1 MSHKNQSREDLR
13 VKRTHKLILEA
24 LLDLTIEK
32 GFAAV
37 SVSDIT
43 KRAEINRT
51 TFYRHYRDK
60 FDVLNQYAQNVYS
73 LLETPSRVRSSRSAE
88 DSGRELMPGLTAV
101 YEHIRSHAKFFK
113 IMLGKNGDPQFTDQI
128 RQYIHKRI
136 KRTLPAGLQIDETY
150 LDFYLNY
157 RSSATLGAVVWW
169 LEHDMP
175 YTPEEMVAQTQAIET
190 AILDSVLRRGS
201 SKKRLSSNVRR

>member
-1 MSHKNQSREDLR
+1 MYHKNQSSEDLR

-24 LLDLTIEK
+24 LLDLTIQK
-32 GFAAV
+32 GFAAI
-37 SVSDIT
+37 SVSDIA

-60 FDVLNQYAQNVYS
+60 FDLLNQYAQSVYAI
-73 LLETPSRVRSSRSAE
+73 LETPSRVRPSRSAE
-88 DSGRELMPGLTAV
+88 DYGRELIPGLIAV
-101 YEHIRSHAKFFK
+101 YEHIRSNAKFYR

-128 RQYIHKRI
+128 RQYIQKRI
-136 KRTLPAGLQIDETY
+136 KRTLPSGLQVDENY
-150 LDFYLNY
+150 MDFYLNY

-175 YTPEEMVAQTQAIET
+175 YTPEEMVAQTLEIET

-201 SKKRLSSNVRR
+201 SKKRLSSNVR